1 MTRPTR
7 AAALALATLWLVLPL
22 LPLLVWAGAERWS
35 YPDLLPR
42 AWGLE
47 GWRDA
52 ASEGL
57 PAALLRSLALGLT
70 VAAVATPLG
79 VMTGRVLGWRLTRYP
94 RLVVGLLLVPL
105 VLPPFAV
112 AMGLDVV
119 LIRIGLP
126 ELVSVVLLLAGVAIP
141 YAAYTTATGFARTS
155 PELEAQARALGA
167 TSRQARLRV
176 VLPAV
181 RGSIVVAALLA
192 FLVGWSDYVVTLL
205 VGGGQLVTAP
215 VLLGSA
221 ASGSGNDA
229 MVAAMAL
236 ATLLPPVLMVT
247 AVLGLRR
254 RDRSSITSTA
264 LADLM
269 PAEERMR

>member
-1 MTRPTR
+1 MRRPTH
-7 AAALALATLWLVLPL
+7 AVSVAVALLWLVVPL
-22 LPLLVWAGAERWS
+22 LPVLVWAGAERWS
-35 YPDLLPR
+35 FPDPLPR
-42 AWGLE
+42 TWGLT

-52 ASEGL
+52 ASAGL
-57 PAALLRSLALGLT
+57 PMALIRSLALGLA

-79 VMTGRVLGWRLTRYP
+79 LMTGRVLGWRLTRRP

-119 LIRIGLP
+119 LIRAGLP
-126 ELVSVVLLLAGVAIP
+126 ELVSVVLLLAVVAIP
-141 YAAYTTATGFARTS
+141 YTAYTSATGFARTS
-155 PELEAQARALGA
+155 PQLEAQARALGA
-167 TSRQARLRV
+167 TVRQARLWV
-176 VLPAV
+176 VLPAM

-205 VGGGQLVTAP
+205 VGGGQVVTAP

-236 ATLLPPVLMVT
+236 ATLLPPVLLVT
-247 AVLGLRR
+247 AVVGLRR
-254 RDRSSITSTA
+254 RERSVSTA
-264 LADLM
+264 TTVDPV
-269 PAEERMR
+269 PAGERMQ